1 MAPPKDSEA
10 ILKQFREGLVQ
21 QELIHD
27 GDSIGTDDET
37 LLYAPPFLAPV
48 CGGSL
53 TLHDAA
59 AFCAPGSGT

>member
-48 CGGSL
+48 CGESL
-53 TLHDAA
+53 TVHDTA
-59 AFCAPGSGT
+59 AFCARGSGT